1 MSFERIN
8 RSPALAAVP
17 SGASGRELRTAPR
30 VACRI
35 AVELSLDGVTAT
47 SVLEDI
53 SSSGAAAA
61 VPMEVELG
69 QVVQLTFAM
78 PHQQEDQ
85 ITCAGL
91 VRSVRI
97 VGGESVCGLEFHNL
111 DPGRRRSIANWIRQE
126 LNPGPG
132 DISRNH
138 WSGPVHSGEAYVVPQ
153 NEKSRPALR
162 WAPGMAS
169 LFKQVAKHLLQQ
181 DGVFVPYTGSELV
194 EGDRIYLEVIPPSSH
209 CVLRLLAE
217 VVWVQTPAEGGFKH
231 GIGLRTAGLS
241 PMDRHIVKAILKFFK
256 NEADRYR

>member
-35 AVELSLDGVTAT
+35 AVELSLDGQTAS
-47 SVLEDI
+47 SVLRDI

-61 VPMEVELG
+61 VPMDVELG

-78 PHQQEDQ
+78 PHHHEDE
-85 ITCAGL
+85 ISCAGL
-91 VRSVRI
+91 VRSVRT
-97 VGGESVCGLEFHNL
+97 VGSEQVCGLEFHNL
-111 DPGRRRSIANWIRQE
+111 DPARQRSIASWVRQE
-126 LNPGPG
+126 INPEPG
-132 DISRNH
+132 DIARNH
-138 WSGPVHSGEAYVVPQ
+138 WSGPVHSGEAYLVPQ
-153 NEKSRPALR
+153 NEKSRAALR

-181 DGVFVPYTGSELV
+181 DGVFVPYAGSDLS

-217 VVWVQTPAEGGFKH
+217 VVWVQTPAEGGFEH

-241 PMDRHIVKAILKFFK
+241 PMDRHIVKSILKFFK